1 MARLC
6 LLSIR
11 GRRLNFQQLRA
22 VRETVLH
29 GFNLTDVAQAVHT
42 SQPGISRQIREL
54 EAELGFE
61 LFVRAGKR
69 LTGLTVPGQRLLPII
84 ERMLGNAEQLRRSGE
99 DYVRQRSG
107 QLTIA
112 ATHSQVR
119 YALPHAGFNFRC

>member
-11 GRRLNFQQLRA
+11 GRRLNSQQLRA

-69 LTGLTVPGQRLLPII
+69 LTGLTVPGQR
-84 ERMLGNAEQLRRSGE
+84 
-99 DYVRQRSG
+99 SG

-112 ATHSQVR
+112 ATHSQAR
-119 YALPHAGFNFRC
+119 YALPHAVFDFRC